1 MDSEENPRMHKIGK
15 KNKQKKAHLQLCH
28 DTQQDCDTEH
38 SWTGTSFIKYSCKEK
53 QMDYWRN
60 FF

>member
-38 SWTGTSFIKYSCKEK
+38 SWTGTSFIKYICKEK
-53 QMDYWRN
+53 QMDY
-60 FF
+60 